1 MVSGNPVDPF
11 AKKSESEDSFSK
23 SGEVFR
29 EYMDKKRRKSPPEF
43 SENIEKM
50 TFRKQSEE
58 QDANEMREEE
68 RSSKYENRNEE

>member
-1 MVSGNPVDPF
+1 MVSGNPVDRF

-29 EYMDKKRRKSPPEF
+29 EYMATKRRKSPPEF

-68 RSSKYENRNEE
+68 RSSKYGNRNEE